1 MALKACVLASGSSGN
16 CTYVGTENTRILVDA
31 GLSCRQTG
39 ERLAALDED
48 LADVAAICVTHEHG
62 DHTSGLGVIH
72 RRFGVELF
80 ANAGT
85 IESIEQ
91 TRQLQGM
98 RWNVFTTGAPFDI
111 GDLHVEPFSVPHDA
125 YDPVGFVISSR
136 DFRIGIVTDMGTV
149 TELIRQRLRGCHVLV
164 MESNHD
170 EDMLRAARRP
180 WSLKQRIA
188 GRQGHLSNR
197 QAGELIAELGGPH
210 LNTVLLAHL
219 SSDCNRPE
227 LAVTTVR
234 RAAAAAGAETVRI
247 EPTYAGRA
255 SAVVELS

>member
-1 MALKACVLASGSSGN
+1 MALKACVLASGSAGN
-16 CTYVGTENTRILVDA
+16 CTYVGTENTGILVDA

-39 ERLAALDED
+39 ERLAALGED
-48 LADVAAICVTHEHG
+48 LAGVAAICVTHEHG

-80 ANAGT
+80 GNTGT
-85 IESIEQ
+85 IEAIEQ
-91 TRQLQGM
+91 TRQFQGL

-111 GDLHVEPFSVPHDA
+111 GDLRVEPFSVPHDA
-125 YDPVGFVISSR
+125 YDPVGFVMSSQG
-136 DFRIGIVTDMGTV
+136 FRLGIVTDMGMV

-164 MESNHD
+164 MEANHD
-170 EDMLRAARRP
+170 EDMLKAAKRP

-197 QAGELIAELGGPH
+197 QAGELIGELRGPH
-210 LNTVLLAHL
+210 LNTVFLAHL
-219 SSDCNRPE
+219 SSDCNRPS
-227 LAVTTVR
+227 LAVTAVQ
-234 RAAAAAGAETVRI
+234 RAAAAAGAGNVRV
-247 EPTYAGRA
+247 EPTYADRA